1 MLAISIKLI
10 LGDDDNDDKS
20 DDNVVMKSLF
30 VTKKQHFLELHQ
42 DKVSVSFFTFYLQF
56 LDWCV
61 CLSVCLLCRM
71 MMMMMMPIL
80 SAVPIELV
88 VDPLLEA
95 ERL

>member
-20 DDNVVMKSLF
+20 DYNVLMK
-30 VTKKQHFLELHQ
+30 
-42 DKVSVSFFTFYLQF
+42 
-56 LDWCV
+56 
-61 CLSVCLLCRM
+61 SVCLFYRM
-71 MMMMMMPIL
+71 MMMMMMSIL

>member
-1 MLAISIKLI
+1 MLAISINLI

-20 DDNVVMKSLF
+20 DDNVLMK
-30 VTKKQHFLELHQ
+30 
-42 DKVSVSFFTFYLQF
+42 
-56 LDWCV
+56 
-61 CLSVCLLCRM
+61 SVCLLYRM

>member
-1 MLAISIKLI
+1 MPFLI
-10 LGDDDNDDKS
+10 AVDEKGAKS
-20 DDNVVMKSLF
+20 SSELFKNSFQIYPMMQHSTPANNGNPASAKGMVMMMMTMTMM
-30 VTKKQHFLELHQ
+30 V
-42 DKVSVSFFTFYLQF
+42 
-56 LDWCV
+56 
-61 CLSVCLLCRM
+61 R

>member
-20 DDNVVMKSLF
+20 DDNVLMK
-30 VTKKQHFLELHQ
+30 
-42 DKVSVSFFTFYLQF
+42 
-56 LDWCV
+56 
-61 CLSVCLLCRM
+61 SVCLLYRM

>member
-20 DDNVVMKSLF
+20 DDNVLMK
-30 VTKKQHFLELHQ
+30 
-42 DKVSVSFFTFYLQF
+42 
-56 LDWCV
+56 
-61 CLSVCLLCRM
+61 SVCLLYR
-71 MMMMMMPIL
+71 MMMPIL

>member
-20 DDNVVMKSLF
+20 DDNVLMK
-30 VTKKQHFLELHQ
+30 
-42 DKVSVSFFTFYLQF
+42 
-56 LDWCV
+56 
-61 CLSVCLLCRM
+61 SVCLFYRM

>member
-20 DDNVVMKSLF
+20 DDIVLMK
-30 VTKKQHFLELHQ
+30 
-42 DKVSVSFFTFYLQF
+42 
-56 LDWCV
+56 
-61 CLSVCLLCRM
+61 SVCLLYRM

>member
-10 LGDDDNDDKS
+10 LGDDDNGDKS
-20 DDNVVMKSLF
+20 DDNVLMK
-30 VTKKQHFLELHQ
+30 
-42 DKVSVSFFTFYLQF
+42 
-56 LDWCV
+56 
-61 CLSVCLLCRM
+61 SVCLLYRM